1 MKRYSPGLLRRN
13 DASKVF
19 PRMYPH
25 EGGHYFKCDDVVPFT
40 EGLQCQ
46 IKNLHL
52 SAHKREQK
60 LDEIVSQRN
69 QARSLLQEVLRN
81 VLVGVP
87 ADLEERIEQYLGK
100 K

>member
-1 MKRYSPGLLRRN
+1 MKRYSPGLVRRN

-25 EGGHYFKCDDVVPFT
+25 DGGHYFKCDDVVPRI
-40 EGLQCQ
+40 EGLQEQ
-46 IKNLHL
+46 IKNLHI
-52 SAHKREQK
+52 SEHKREQR
-60 LDEIVSQRN
+60 LAEVVSQRN

-87 ADLEERIEQYLGK
+87 PELEERIEQYLGK